1 MWRQCV
7 FSLIIFKFFSRYLI
21 SVYFFRISCQK
32 SAFLSSH
39 IEKVRSWLATL
50 HLSSSGKG
58 KDVATKQGNRRL
70 QATIYFLAIQM
81 VQVSSKGTP
90 RNSVVRAY
98 YEKRKAEGK
107 TSQQALICI
116 SRRLISII
124 YGMLKHGTEYR
135 MPVVESAGE
144 NR

>member
-1 MWRQCV
+1 MPADW
-7 FSLIIFKFFSRYLI
+7 FFPLPY
-21 SVYFFRISCQK
+21 V
-32 SAFLSSH
+32 SH
-39 IEKVRSWLATL
+39 NMPVP
-50 HLSSSGKG
+50 
-58 KDVATKQGNRRL
+58 
-70 QATIYFLAIQM
+70 
-81 VQVSSKGTP
+81 P

-98 YEKRKAEGK
+98 YEKRKAEGN

-144 NR
+144 K